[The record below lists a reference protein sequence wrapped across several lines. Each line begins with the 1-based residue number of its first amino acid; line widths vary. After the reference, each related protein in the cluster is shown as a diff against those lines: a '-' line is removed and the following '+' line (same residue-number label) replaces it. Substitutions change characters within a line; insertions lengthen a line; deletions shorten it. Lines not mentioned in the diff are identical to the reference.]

1 MLDHSIGI
9 AAGAALIAFSS
20 LPVASAKTVCTQN
33 SAGVHVC
40 RDTFPTKAKVAI
52 AIVTI
57 VLVIMLLCLCLCIRR
72 SRRASAEAAK
82 ECTVEASQMQ
92 GPPTVLAATYNP
104 GSGHSIYAIGSAGSG
119 AIPTAVIPPT
129 GEANGTA
136 PAFPTPGI
144 PAAPYSPKPWVSEG
158 NGSASMPRTAPA
170 HKTSFSGGSHPYP
183 FTGMGPNNSSGQPPK
198 SAFVSGG
205 FPRPLLAGRLKDR
218 IRDRPPSISSLN
230 NEPVTNNNNNK

>member
-20 LPVASAKTVCTQN
+20 LPVASAKKVCTK
-33 SAGVHVC
+33 SSTGEEVC
-40 RDTFPTKAKVAI
+40 RETFPQKAKVAI
-52 AIVTI
+52 GIVTVI
-57 VLVIMLLCLCLCIRR
+57 IIIMLVSLIVCIRR

-82 ECTVEASQMQ
+82 ECTVEASQME

-104 GSGHSIYAIGSAGSG
+104 GSGHSIYAIGSSGSG

-129 GEANGTA
+129 AESGRTPAGA
-136 PAFPTPGI
+136 VPAFPTPSV
-144 PAAPYSPKPWVSEG
+144 PAAPYSPKPWVSG
-158 NGSASMPRTAPA
+158 SSNGSTPQTAPA
-170 HKTSFSGGSHPYP
+170 HRTTFSGSHPYP
-183 FTGMGPNNSSGQPPK
+183 FTGMGNTPGQPPK

-218 IRDRPPSISSLN
+218 IRERPPSISTLN
-230 NEPVTNNNNNK
+230 NEPVTPNK